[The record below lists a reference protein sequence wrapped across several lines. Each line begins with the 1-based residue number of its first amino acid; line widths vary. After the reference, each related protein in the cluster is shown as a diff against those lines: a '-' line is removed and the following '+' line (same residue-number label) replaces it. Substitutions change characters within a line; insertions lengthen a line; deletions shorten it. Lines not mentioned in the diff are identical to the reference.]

1 MSLIYADMKLCDV
14 ILHEPTLI
22 PVLNRFGITLGIGDK
37 SIRSVCEERSLDTDF
52 FLTILNTFINEEF
65 FPENRLKTFCATQ
78 IVDYLTKTN
87 VYYERFQLPNIE
99 RHFNSLIRHSGTAEN
114 NLELIYQFFLKVKEE
129 LLNRIEYDRNIWF
142 PEIRALSDAIGLHST
157 NGIKLPTKVYHD
169 EPDSL
174 EEKLHDLISL
184 FVIHLS
190 GEEIDSNLCYG
201 VIFAIYTLEKD
212 IKQHNRIRNRILL
225 PMNEIMKREK
235 NDNSNNPT

>member
-1 MSLIYADMKLCDV
+1 MPLVYADMKLCDI

-37 SIRSVCEERSLDTDF
+37 SIRSVCEENSLDTDF

-87 VYYERFQLPNIE
+87 IYYECSQLHNIE
-99 RHFNSLIRHSGTAEN
+99 RHFNSLIQHSGTSGN
-114 NLELIYQFFLKVKEE
+114 NLELIHQFFLKVKNE
-129 LLNRIEYDRNIWF
+129 LLSRIEHDRAVWF
-142 PEIRALSDAIGLHST
+142 PEIKLLSEKIG
-157 NGIKLPTKVYHD
+157 NQRPDGIKLPTKGSYD
-169 EPDSL
+169 EQNSL
-174 EEKLHDLISL
+174 EEKLHDLTSL
-184 FVIHLS
+184 FVMHLS
-190 GEEIDSNLCYG
+190 GTIDPNLCYG

-225 PMNEIMKREK
+225 PMNEAMKRGK
-235 NDNSNNPT
+235 NDN